1 MLQFVPLGGVPNGM
15 KHTMN
20 KLKTTEIKSYREQ
33 QLSLQNSCCDLCGE
47 LVLDDAVLDH
57 DHRTGLVRKV
67 LHRGC
72 NSMLGKI
79 ENNQARIQID
89 INRLRTWATN
99 LVDYIQTTHTDIVHP
114 THLRQKRKPKTKR
127 AKNANTKSTRP

>member
-1 MLQFVPLGGVPNGM
+1 MLQFVLPGGVPSGM
-15 KHTMN
+15 KHMMN

-33 QLSLQNSCCDLCGE
+33 QLSLQNSCCDLCAE
-47 LVLDDAVLDH
+47 LVLGDAVLDH
-57 DHRTGLVRKV
+57 DHKTGLVRKV

-79 ENNQARIQID
+79 ENNMARSQMD
-89 INRLRTWATN
+89 IHRLRTWATN

>member
-79 ENNQARIQID
+79 ENNLARSQMNIF
-89 INRLRTWATN
+89 RLRTWATN

-114 THLRQKRKPKTKR
+114 THLRQKRKPKKKR

>member
-1 MLQFVPLGGVPNGM
+1 MLQFVLLGGVPSGM
-15 KHTMN
+15 KHMMN

-47 LVLDDAVLDH
+47 IVLGDAVLDH
-57 DHRTGLVRKV
+57 DHKTGLVRKV

-72 NSMLGKI
+72 NSLLGKI
-79 ENNQARIQID
+79 ENNMARSQMNIF
-89 INRLRTWATN
+89 RLRTWATN

-127 AKNANTKSTRP
+127 ANRANKKSNRP